1 MANQPQYVG
10 TPKVGIATI
19 SLSNSNT
26 NGTGIVN
33 TVFTSGSSGSRI
45 DAISIKAVGNTSPGM
60 VRLYI
65 NDGNTSTLMTEVQV
79 VGISTSG
86 NTIPSFETQLN
97 TNSMSQVLPI
107 ILQTGHSLRASTQVA
122 NTFNIIAVGGD
133 F

>member
-19 SLSNSNT
+19 TFSNSNT
-26 NGTGIVN
+26 DGTGIVN

-45 DAISIKAVGNTSPGM
+45 DAINIKAVGNTSPGM

-65 NDGNTSTLMTEVQV
+65 NNGNTSTLMTEVQV